1 MTDGLIKARGTGAK
15 MMDLVT
21 QSQNEVG
28 SVSLTDLTNRD
39 GDNQYLD

>member
-1 MTDGLIKARGTGAK
+1 MTDGLIKARDTGAE

-21 QSQNEVG
+21 QSPNEVG
-28 SVSLTDLTNRD
+28 SVSLTYLTNRD